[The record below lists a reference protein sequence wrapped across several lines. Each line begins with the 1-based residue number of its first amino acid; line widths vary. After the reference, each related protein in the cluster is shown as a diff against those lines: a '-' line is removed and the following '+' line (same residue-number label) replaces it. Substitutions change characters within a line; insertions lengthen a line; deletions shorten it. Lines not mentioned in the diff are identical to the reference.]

1 MATSKNDI
9 LDGVIKR
16 VDDALASGQKLP
28 WQKPWEPQYGAMS
41 MPHNPVTG
49 KMYSPGNTMILS
61 IAAMDHGHDDPR
73 YMTYK
78 QARDAGWSVRK
89 GEHAAAH
96 IYAPITKTLDD
107 EKTGTEQQ
115 KLVGYRGVALFNA
128 AQIDGIPPMAI
139 VPESERLPKTMELDA
154 IAQQMGVGIQHSG
167 GMAFYRSSD
176 DRIQLPPRETF
187 TDQHG
192 YDATKA
198 HELTHAT
205 GHPSRLN
212 RDKQYQTVKG
222 RAAEEMTA
230 EIGAYLMSQR
240 LGVPFLGNSP
250 DMTDEQHAAYL
261 AGWARDLTPEERRAA
276 IDNGIK
282 AATYM
287 EKQLELARENG
298 LIVEA
303 DRGQVVDHAITS
315 HSPAMESG
323 MSPLPAGAAVVAMPH
338 PDKSRDEP
346 ILRNVPEGL
355 RPFMSNS
362 QRMATEA
369 GLRGEEKSFFS
380 DKLREM
386 KELIDKMPV
395 SYGTDG
401 MGDTAPVSLHY
412 YRGNADWYIMEK
424 DIDHDGEG
432 QLQAFGLAD
441 LGEGYPELGYI
452 SIQELVKHGAEMD
465 YHFPPRTLLELKQE
479 KYPELIRE
487 SLPEPALSP
496 DNSSLFPEKPDIP
509 GMHIPDFNK
518 GDLITYVDPAGKA
531 YDGIILKEADFS
543 VGEDG
548 KEGVTTRW
556 QPVQANENKSDLEPH
571 SHSIATYSVN
581 GRINRDEFI
590 RHIPNAVPGID
601 HIDPASRNYEKDI
614 DRRRGLHAALEARVS
629 HTLNGLDQPGKGN
642 ALDAEHSLVYGKAL
656 KTPETPQRNAY
667 EQKVEARRERYQAL
681 AEKMRQ
687 RATAR
692 IDQAKRMADVIP
704 FGQPIQV
711 GHHSEKSDRRF
722 RERIHQNFGKGFE
735 LLGKA
740 DYYERRAKNVDDYAI
755 SADDPDALR
764 KLKERAEVSKA
775 AQERMKATNAAIRTH
790 HKDGPEAQREALVQ
804 LGFRDDQA
812 EKLLT
817 PDVMGNIGFAS
828 YSLSNNNANIK
839 RLEDRIKVLEKAQS
853 LEDRETRYSWG
864 AVRENKDINRI
875 QFRFD
880 DRPNEETRE
889 IMKKN
894 GFRCAPSESAWQ
906 RQWTGNAVYAAR
918 AVVKRLDE
926 MHGVDVVASPDIAPI
941 STTPAEWR
949 AWKDREFVSAMER
962 LGGYPAVLADPG
974 KSLELQDMLD
984 SALGER
990 GVDIRNSLRHSG
1002 DWGPGGLG
1010 ELVSDDAVLTTH
1022 ATRVGAGA
1030 NMTQLHWHITMPEL
1044 DPGGKPL
1051 IIDDLM
1057 DRSADDMATHITEQ
1071 AMEMQ
1076 RDHGRRLGVLPQ
1088 KEVTD
1093 RASPLAE
1100 EMAVPAEIQRG
1111 DHLVYRDGP
1120 GCIEDGFASAVHGSQ
1135 VTVIPIDR
1143 DKNGAISTW
1152 VMRPIAVQ
1160 QDQIIK
1166 HTASASMDA
1175 INTLSIGNHGM
1186 TNKAFGDVRRTA
1198 YKSLSKSA
1206 FVEMAAA
1213 QVVKDKPEIDKLNAE
1228 RASQLAEANAR
1239 IEVSEQKRLAGIRA
1253 EQVSRNAEKEA
1264 RFTEAFDG
1272 GLHALKDNKAY
1283 PLNPGDYVSYISP
1296 SGRGIDCIVRDK
1308 AALPAKPTQRNEVIY
1323 QRVERGGLSGNGKYE
1338 LGLAVAGDISKGSI
1352 MEHSKDFLPERAQIH
1367 KANSAALDDALDKRM
1382 QQKREEDSPGKT
1394 AKARSAVRQKDL
1406 GLER

>member
-9 LDGVIKR
+9 LDGVVKR

-61 IAAMDHGHDDPR
+61 IAAMDHGHEDPR

-96 IYAPITKTLDD
+96 IYAPITKMLDD

-139 VPESERLPKTMELDA
+139 VPESERLPKTIELDA
-154 IAQQMGVGIQHSG
+154 IAQQMGVGILHSG

-176 DRIQLPPRETF
+176 DRIQLPPRDTF

-212 RDKQYQTVKG
+212 RDKQYQSIKG

-250 DMTDEQHAAYL
+250 DQTDEQHAAYL

-287 EKQLELARENG
+287 EKQLELARANG

-303 DRGQVVDHAITS
+303 DRGQVVDHAMAD

-323 MSPLPAGAAVVAMPH
+323 ISPLPAGAAEVAMPR
-338 PDKSRDEP
+338 PDQSRDEP

-369 GLRGEEKSFFS
+369 GLRGEEKLFFS
-380 DKLREM
+380 EKMREM
-386 KELIDKMPV
+386 KDLVDKMPV
-395 SYGTDG
+395 TYGTDG
-401 MGDTAPVSLHY
+401 LGDTAPVTLHY
-412 YRGNADWYIMEK
+412 YSGNADWYIMEK

-441 LGEGYPELGYI
+441 LGMGEPELGYI
-452 SIQELVKHGAEMD
+452 NIRELVEHGAEID

-487 SLPEPALSP
+487 SLPEPVLSP
-496 DNSSLFPEKPDIP
+496 DNASLVPEQPDIP
-509 GMHIPDFNK
+509 GVRLPDFHK
-518 GDLITYVDPAGKA
+518 GDLITYVDPTGKA

-548 KEGVTTRW
+548 KEGVSTRW
-556 QPVQANENKSDLEPH
+556 QPVQINESKSDLEPH
-571 SHSIATYSVN
+571 SHIIATYSVN
-581 GRINRDEFI
+581 GRINKDEFT
-590 RHIPNAVPGID
+590 RHIPNAVAGID

-642 ALDAEHSLVYGKAL
+642 TLDSLPSAAQDHEPINMPPLSIRFAEGECYPFHSDA
-656 KTPETPQRNAY
+656 
-667 EQKVEARRERYQAL
+667 
-681 AEKMRQ
+681 
-687 RATAR
+687 
-692 IDQAKRMADVIP
+692 
-704 FGQPIQV
+704 
-711 GHHSEKSDRRF
+711 GHGWLEVPKSDLKVLDIAGGITPYSYQKGNKAYLEEDVDAPTFLRALEKTMGKDLRWEDVS
-722 RERIHQNFGKGFE
+722 RDVNDGDQSRIRNYAH
-735 LLGKA
+735 
-740 DYYERRAKNVDDYAI
+740 YEA
-755 SADDPDALR
+755 P
-764 KLKERAEVSKA
+764 
-775 AQERMKATNAAIRTH
+775 
-790 HKDGPEAQREALVQ
+790 
-804 LGFRDDQA
+804 
-812 EKLLT
+812 
-817 PDVMGNIGFAS
+817 
-828 YSLSNNNANIK
+828 
-839 RLEDRIKVLEKAQS
+839 LEKAKGLKVQP
-853 LEDRETRYSWG
+853 DNT
-864 AVRENKDINRI
+864 
-875 QFRFD
+875 
-880 DRPNEETRE
+880 
-889 IMKKN
+889 
-894 GFRCAPSESAWQ
+894 
-906 RQWTGNAVYAAR
+906 
-918 AVVKRLDE
+918 
-926 MHGVDVVASPDIAPI
+926 ASV

-949 AWKDREFVSAMER
+949 AWKDQELAAAMER
-962 LGGYPAVLADPG
+962 LGGYPAVLADPQ

-990 GVDIRNSLRHSG
+990 GVDIRNSLRDSG
-1002 DWGPGGLG
+1002 DWGPGSLG

-1030 NMTQLHWHITMPEL
+1030 NITQLHWHITMPEL
-1044 DPGGKPL
+1044 DPGGKPRV
-1051 IIDDLM
+1051 IDDLL
-1057 DRSADDMATHITEQ
+1057 DRSVDDMAAHITEQ

-1076 RDHGRRLGVLPQ
+1076 RAHWRRLGVLPQ
-1088 KEVTD
+1088 KEVAD
-1093 RASPLAE
+1093 RASLLPE
-1100 EMAVPAEIQRG
+1100 EKVDPAEIQRG

-1120 GCIEDGFASAVHGSQ
+1120 GCIEDGFASAAHGSQ
-1135 VTVIPIDR
+1135 ITVIPMDR
-1143 DKNGAISTW
+1143 DKNGAIATW
-1152 VMRPIAVQ
+1152 VMRPITVQ
-1160 QDQIIK
+1160 QDQIIR
-1166 HTASASMDA
+1166 HTASASMEA
-1175 INTLSIGNHGM
+1175 IDTLSTGNQRM
-1186 TNKAFGDVRRTA
+1186 TDKAFGGVRRAA
-1198 YKSLSKSA
+1198 YKALSKSA
-1206 FVEMAAA
+1206 FVEMTAA
-1213 QVVKDKPEIDKLNAE
+1213 QVIQDKPEIDKLNAE
-1228 RASQLAEANAR
+1228 RVSQRAKENAQR
-1239 IEVSEQKRLAGIRA
+1239 AVDEQKRLAGIRA
-1253 EQVSRNAEKEA
+1253 EQASRIAEKES
-1264 RFTEAFDG
+1264 RFAEAFDG
-1272 GLHALKDNKAY
+1272 GPHALEDNKSY

-1308 AALPAKPTQRNEVIY
+1308 AALPADPTQRGEVIY
-1323 QRVERGGLSGNGKYE
+1323 QRVERGGLSGDGQYE

-1352 MEHSKDFLPERAQIH
+1352 MEHSRDFLPERAQI
-1367 KANSAALDDALDKRM
+1367 KKGNSPALDEALDKRM

>member
-9 LDGVIKR
+9 LDGVVKR

-250 DMTDEQHAAYL
+250 DQTDEQHAAYL

-287 EKQLELARENG
+287 EKQLELARANG

-303 DRGQVVDHAITS
+303 DRGQVVDHAMAG
-315 HSPAMESG
+315 HSPAMESSI
-323 MSPLPAGAAVVAMPH
+323 SPLPAGAAEVAIPH
-338 PDKSRDEP
+338 PDQSQDKP

-369 GLRGEEKSFFS
+369 GLRGEEKLFFS
-380 DKLREM
+380 EKMREM
-386 KELIDKMPV
+386 KDLVDKMPV

-401 MGDTAPVSLHY
+401 LGDTAPVTLHY
-412 YRGNADWYIMEK
+412 YSGNADWYIMEK

-441 LGEGYPELGYI
+441 LGMGEPELGYI
-452 SIQELVKHGAEMD
+452 NIRELVEHGAEMD

-479 KYPELIRE
+479 KYPEMIRE
-487 SLPEPALSP
+487 VLTEPVLSP
-496 DNSSLFPEKPDIP
+496 VNSSHSPAQPQPVHLNPS
-509 GMHIPDFNK
+509 
-518 GDLITYVDPAGKA
+518 DLIQFRDGNGVQKTGIVLREIDNRDSDKSLFFQYKAIMPGKDGQPFIQQAGNSL
-531 YDGIILKEADFS
+531 GI
-543 VGEDG
+543 
-548 KEGVTTRW
+548 
-556 QPVQANENKSDLEPH
+556 VQKSD
-571 SHSIATYSVN
+571 ISVQV
-581 GRINRDEFI
+581 
-590 RHIPNAVPGID
+590 PNAVSGIEKLDMQSKRFENDDALRPGI
-601 HIDPASRNYEKDI
+601 K
-614 DRRRGLHAALEARVS
+614 AALEYRVAS
-629 HTLNGLDQPGKGN
+629 VMHKNNLTLEEIKQEPTMEKAPEYKDPAKGLMVQ
-642 ALDAEHSLVYGKAL
+642 
-656 KTPETPQRNAY
+656 
-667 EQKVEARRERYQAL
+667 
-681 AEKMRQ
+681 
-687 RATAR
+687 
-692 IDQAKRMADVIP
+692 
-704 FGQPIQV
+704 
-711 GHHSEKSDRRF
+711 SEK
-722 RERIHQNFGKGFE
+722 
-735 LLGKA
+735 KA
-740 DYYERRAKNVDDYAI
+740 SV
-755 SADDPDALR
+755 
-764 KLKERAEVSKA
+764 
-775 AQERMKATNAAIRTH
+775 
-790 HKDGPEAQREALVQ
+790 
-804 LGFRDDQA
+804 
-812 EKLLT
+812 
-817 PDVMGNIGFAS
+817 
-828 YSLSNNNANIK
+828 
-839 RLEDRIKVLEKAQS
+839 
-853 LEDRETRYSWG
+853 
-864 AVRENKDINRI
+864 
-875 QFRFD
+875 
-880 DRPNEETRE
+880 
-889 IMKKN
+889 
-894 GFRCAPSESAWQ
+894 
-906 RQWTGNAVYAAR
+906 
-918 AVVKRLDE
+918 
-926 MHGVDVVASPDIAPI
+926 

-949 AWKDREFVSAMER
+949 AWKDQELAAAMER
-962 LGGYPAVLADPG
+962 LGGYSAVLADPE

-990 GVDIRNSLRHSG
+990 GVDIRNSLRNSG
-1002 DWGPGGLG
+1002 DWGPGGMG
-1010 ELVSDDAVLTTH
+1010 ELVSDDAVLNTH

-1044 DPGGKPL
+1044 DPGGKPR
-1051 IIDDLM
+1051 IIDDLL
-1057 DRSADDMATHITEQ
+1057 DRSADDFAAHITEQ

-1076 RDHGRRLGVLPQ
+1076 RDHWRRLDVLPQ
-1088 KEVTD
+1088 KEVAD
-1093 RASPLAE
+1093 RASLLPEEKVAPL
-1100 EMAVPAEIQRG
+1100 EIQRG

-1120 GCIEDGFASAVHGSQ
+1120 GCIEDGFASAAHGSQ
-1135 VTVIPIDR
+1135 ITVIPMDR
-1143 DKNGAISTW
+1143 DKNGAIATW
-1152 VMRPIAVQ
+1152 VMRPITVQ

-1166 HTASASMDA
+1166 HTASASVEA
-1175 INTLSIGNHGM
+1175 VSTLFTGNQRM
-1186 TNKAFGDVRRTA
+1186 TDKAFGGVRRAA
-1198 YKSLSKSA
+1198 YKALSKSA
-1206 FVEMAAA
+1206 FVEMKAA
-1213 QVVKDKPEIDKLNAE
+1213 QVIQDKPEIDKLNAE

-1239 IEVSEQKRLAGIRA
+1239 NKINEQKRLAGIHA
-1253 EQVSRNAEKEA
+1253 EQVARIAEKES
-1264 RFTEAFDG
+1264 RFAEAFNG
-1272 GLHALKDNKAY
+1272 GPHALEDNKAY
-1283 PLNPGDYVSYISP
+1283 PLNPGDYVSYVSP

-1308 AALPAKPTQRNEVIY
+1308 AALPAEPTQRNEVIY
-1323 QRVERGGLSGNGKYE
+1323 QRVERGGLSGDGQYE
-1338 LGLAVAGDISKGSI
+1338 LGLAVAGDISKSSI
-1352 MEHSKDFLPERAQIH
+1352 MEHSRDFLPERAQI
-1367 KANSAALDDALDKRM
+1367 KKGNSSALDEALDKRM
-1382 QQKREEDSPGKT
+1382 QQKREEDSSGKT
-1394 AKARSAVRQKDL
+1394 AKARPAVRQKDL

>member
-9 LDGVIKR
+9 LDGVVRR

-61 IAAMDHGHDDPR
+61 IAAMEHGHDDPR
-73 YMTYK
+73 YVTYK
-78 QARDAGWSVRK
+78 QAKDSGWSVRK

-96 IYAPITKTLDD
+96 IYAPITKMLED

-128 AQIDGIPPMAI
+128 AQLDGIPPMAI

-154 IAQQMGVGIQHSG
+154 IAQQMGVSILHG
-167 GMAFYRSSD
+167 GDQAFYRSSA
-176 DRIQLPPRETF
+176 DRIHLPQRESF
-187 TDQHG
+187 NDQHG

-198 HELTHAT
+198 HELTHAA

-240 LGVPFLGNSP
+240 LGVPFLGNNP
-250 DMTDEQHAAYL
+250 DITDEQHAAYL
-261 AGWARDLTPEERRAA
+261 TGWARDLTPEERRTA

-298 LIVEA
+298 LVVEA
-303 DRGQVVDHAITS
+303 DRGQVVDHAIAGQ
-315 HSPAMESG
+315 SPAMESG
-323 MSPLPAGAAVVAMPH
+323 LSPLPAGAAEVAIAH
-338 PDKSRDEP
+338 PEKSPDAQ
-346 ILRNVPEGL
+346 ILRRVPEEL
-355 RPFMSNS
+355 HPFISNS

-369 GLRGEEKSFFS
+369 GLRGEEKVFFS

-386 KELIDKMPV
+386 GGIIGGMPV
-395 SYGTDG
+395 TYATDG
-401 MGDTAPVSLHY
+401 QGDKSPVSLHY
-412 YRGNADWYIMEK
+412 FKGNADWYIIEK
-424 DIDHDGEG
+424 DLNQDGDG
-432 QLQAFGLAD
+432 QVQSFGLAD

-452 SIQELVKHGAEMD
+452 SIQELVEHGAELD
-465 YHFPPRTLLELKQE
+465 YHFRPRTLLELKQE

-487 SLPEPALSP
+487 SVPQPVLAPEKTSIFP
-496 DNSSLFPEKPDIP
+496 DKPDIP
-509 GMHIPDFNK
+509 GMHLPDFHK

-531 YDGIILKEADFS
+531 YDGIILKDADFS

-581 GRINRDEFI
+581 GRINKDEFT
-590 RHIPNAVPGID
+590 RHVPNAVPGID

-629 HTLNGLDQPGKGN
+629 RTLNGLDQPDKGN
-642 ALDAEHSLVYGKAL
+642 AFENLPPAGQDLGQITMPPLSISFAEGERYPFHSDAGHGWLEVPKSDL
-656 KTPETPQRNAY
+656 KTLGIAGDITPYSYQKGNKAY
-667 EQKVEARRERYQAL
+667 LEEDKD
-681 AEKMRQ
+681 
-687 RATAR
+687 ATT
-692 IDQAKRMADVIP
+692 
-704 FGQPIQV
+704 F
-711 GHHSEKSDRRF
+711 
-722 RERIHQNFGKGFE
+722 
-735 LLGKA
+735 
-740 DYYERRAKNVDDYAI
+740 
-755 SADDPDALR
+755 
-764 KLKERAEVSKA
+764 
-775 AQERMKATNAAIRTH
+775 
-790 HKDGPEAQREALVQ
+790 
-804 LGFRDDQA
+804 
-812 EKLLT
+812 LT
-817 PDVMGNIGFAS
+817 A
-828 YSLSNNNANIK
+828 
-839 RLEDRIKVLEKAQS
+839 LEKATGKDLRWEDVSRDVNDGNQS
-853 LEDRETRYSWG
+853 RIRNYAHYEAPLEKAKG
-864 AVRENKDINRI
+864 LKVQPEN
-875 QFRFD
+875 
-880 DRPNEETRE
+880 T
-889 IMKKN
+889 
-894 GFRCAPSESAWQ
+894 
-906 RQWTGNAVYAAR
+906 
-918 AVVKRLDE
+918 
-926 MHGVDVVASPDIAPI
+926 ASV

-949 AWKDREFVSAMER
+949 AWKDRELVSAMER
-962 LGGYPAVLADPG
+962 LGGYPAVLADPA

-1030 NMTQLHWHITMPEL
+1030 NITQLHWHITLPEL

-1057 DRSADDMATHITEQ
+1057 DRPADDMATHITEQ

-1076 RDHGRRLGVLPQ
+1076 RDHERRLGVLPQ
-1088 KEVTD
+1088 KEVAD
-1093 RASPLAE
+1093 RASLLPE
-1100 EMAVPAEIQRG
+1100 EKAAPAGIQRG

-1120 GCIEDGFASAVHGSQ
+1120 GCIEDAFASAVHGSQ

-1166 HTASASMDA
+1166 HTASASMEA
-1175 INTLSIGNHGM
+1175 INTLSIGNQGM

-1239 IEVSEQKRLAGIRA
+1239 NEAIEQKRLAGIRA
-1253 EQVSRNAEKEA
+1253 EQALRIAEKEA

-1272 GLHALKDNKAY
+1272 GLHALKDSKAY

-1308 AALPAKPTQRNEVIY
+1308 AALPADPTQRSEVIY
-1323 QRVERGGLSGNGKYE
+1323 QRIERGGLSGEGKYE

-1352 MEHSKDFLPERAQIH
+1352 MGHTRNFLPERAQIN
-1367 KANSAALDDALDKRM
+1367 KANSPALDDALDKRM
-1382 QQKREEDSPGKT
+1382 QKKREEDALGRI
-1394 AKARSAVRQKDL
+1394 AKARPAVRQKDL

>member
-9 LDGVIKR
+9 LDGVVKR

-78 QARDAGWSVRK
+78 QARDSGWSVRK

-107 EKTGTEQQ
+107 EKTGIEQQ

-154 IAQQMGVGIQHSG
+154 IAQQMGVSILHSG

-240 LGVPFLGNSP
+240 LGVPFMGDSQ

-261 AGWARDLTPEERRAA
+261 TGWARDLTPEERRTA

-287 EKQLELARENG
+287 EKQLELARVNG
-298 LIVEA
+298 LVVEA
-303 DRGQVVDHAITS
+303 DRGQVVDHVIAG
-315 HSPAMESG
+315 HSPTMESG
-323 MSPLPAGAAVVAMPH
+323 MFPLPAGAAEVAITRPE
-338 PDKSRDEP
+338 KSP
-346 ILRNVPEGL
+346 GAQILRRVPEGL

-369 GLRGEEKSFFS
+369 GLRGEEKVFFS

-386 KELIDKMPV
+386 KDLVDKMPV

-401 MGDTAPVSLHY
+401 MGDNAPVSLHY

-441 LGEGYPELGYI
+441 LGESYPELGYI
-452 SIQELVKHGAEMD
+452 SIQELVEHGAEMD

-487 SLPEPALSP
+487 SLPEPALLP
-496 DNSSLFPEKPDIP
+496 DKSSIFPEKADIP
-509 GMHIPDFNK
+509 GMYLPDFHK

-548 KEGVTTRW
+548 KEGITTRW
-556 QPVQANENKSDLEPH
+556 QPVQANENKSNLEPH
-571 SHSIATYSVN
+571 SHIIATYSVN
-581 GRINRDEFI
+581 GRINKDEFT
-590 RHIPNAVPGID
+590 RHIPNAVPGVD

-629 HTLNGLDQPGKGN
+629 RALNGLVQQDNGN
-642 ALDAEHSLVYGKAL
+642 ALENLPSAGQDLGPITMPPLSIRFAEG
-656 KTPETPQRNAY
+656 
-667 EQKVEARRERYQAL
+667 ERY
-681 AEKMRQ
+681 
-687 RATAR
+687 
-692 IDQAKRMADVIP
+692 P
-704 FGQPIQV
+704 FHSDA
-711 GHHSEKSDRRF
+711 GHGWLEVLKSDLKVLG
-722 RERIHQNFGKGFE
+722 IAGDITPYSYQKGN
-735 LLGKA
+735 KA
-740 DYYERRAKNVDDYAI
+740 YLEEDK
-755 SADDPDALR
+755 DA
-764 KLKERAEVSKA
+764 
-775 AQERMKATNAAIRTH
+775 TT
-790 HKDGPEAQREALVQ
+790 
-804 LGFRDDQA
+804 F
-812 EKLLT
+812 LT
-817 PDVMGNIGFAS
+817 A
-828 YSLSNNNANIK
+828 
-839 RLEDRIKVLEKAQS
+839 LEKATGKDLRWEDVSRDVNDGDQS
-853 LEDRETRYSWG
+853 RIRNYAHYEAPLEKAKG
-864 AVRENKDINRI
+864 LKVQPEN
-875 QFRFD
+875 
-880 DRPNEETRE
+880 T
-889 IMKKN
+889 
-894 GFRCAPSESAWQ
+894 
-906 RQWTGNAVYAAR
+906 
-918 AVVKRLDE
+918 
-926 MHGVDVVASPDIAPI
+926 ASV
-941 STTPAEWR
+941 SMTPAEKA
-949 AWKDREFVSAMER
+949 AWKDHELVSAIEQH
-962 LGGYPAVLADPG
+962 GGYPAVLADPE

-1010 ELVSDDAVLTTH
+1010 ELVFDDAVLTTH

-1030 NMTQLHWHITMPEL
+1030 NITQLHWHITMPEL

-1057 DRSADDMATHITEQ
+1057 DRSANDMATYITEQ

-1076 RDHGRRLGVLPQ
+1076 RDHWRHLDVLPQ
-1088 KEVTD
+1088 KEVAD
-1093 RASPLAE
+1093 RASPLVE
-1100 EMAVPAEIQRG
+1100 EMEASAKIQRG

-1143 DKNGAISTW
+1143 DKNGAVSTW
-1152 VMRPIAVQ
+1152 VMRPITVQ

-1166 HTASASMDA
+1166 HTAAASMEA
-1175 INTLSIGNHGM
+1175 INTLSIGNQGM

-1206 FVEMAAA
+1206 FVEMTAA
-1213 QVVKDKPEIDKLNAE
+1213 QVVKDKPEIDKLNVE

-1239 IEVSEQKRLAGIRA
+1239 IEVSEQKRLAGIHA
-1253 EQVSRNAEKEA
+1253 EQASRIAEKEA

-1272 GLHALKDNKAY
+1272 GPHALKDNKAY

-1308 AALPAKPTQRNEVIY
+1308 AALLAEPTQRSEVIY
-1323 QRVERGGLSGNGKYE
+1323 QRIERGGLSSDGKYE
-1338 LGLAVAGDISKGSI
+1338 LGLAVAGDMSKGSI
-1352 MEHSKDFLPERAQIH
+1352 MEHTRNFLPERAQIK
-1367 KANSAALDDALDKRM
+1367 KANSPALDDALDKRM
-1382 QQKREEDSPGKT
+1382 QKKREEDSPGKT
-1394 AKARSAVRQKDL
+1394 AKARPAVRQKGL